1 MHEPLSHRN
10 FRLETFGHEN
20 LYSPEFSGVQV
31 VCTITGWEKF
41 SDALLATN
49 YELQHKKYIYIYSP
63 SFSACD
69 SSCIIEPMVFIF
81 LLLSPDALICTW
93 AIGRLCGK
101 RPSSAIQHVHIG
113 HLGILVP
120 STILMFQSK
129 YLRQWKEGTV
139 IRRQC
144 I

>member
-1 MHEPLSHRN
+1 MHESLSHRN

-31 VCTITGWEKF
+31 VCTITDLGWEKF
-41 SDALLATN
+41 SAALLATN
-49 YELQHKKYIYIYSP
+49 YELQHKKYTYIYSP
-63 SFSACD
+63 SFSARD

-81 LLLSPDALICTW
+81 FLLSPDALV
-93 AIGRLCGK
+93 GRLCGK

-129 YLRQWKEGTV
+129 YVRQ
-139 IRRQC
+139 
-144 I
+144 